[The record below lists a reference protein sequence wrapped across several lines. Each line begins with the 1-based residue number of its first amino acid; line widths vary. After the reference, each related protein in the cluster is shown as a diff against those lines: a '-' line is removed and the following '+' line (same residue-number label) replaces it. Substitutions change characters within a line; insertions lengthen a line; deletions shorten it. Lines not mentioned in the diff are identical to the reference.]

1 MSINRAS
8 VVAALVASSVLTA
21 CGSDD
26 ASSELEGRWDGPGR
40 ATISLK
46 EDGTAQGNDGCNDV
60 AAAWKATSDTAGDF
74 TITESSEMACPGV
87 TGWGEA
93 AAYFVSDDTLT
104 IEDSEGEDLT
114 ELVRA
119 D

>member
-21 CGSDD
+21 CGSGG
-26 ASSELEGRWDGPGR
+26 ATSELEGRWDGPGR

-46 EDGTAQGNDGCNDV
+46 EDGTAEGNDGCNDV
-60 AAAWKATSDTAGDF
+60 AAAWKSTSDTTGAF
-74 TITESSEMACPGV
+74 TITESSDMGCEGV
-87 TGWGEA
+87 IGWGEA
-93 AAYFVSDDTLT
+93 AAYVVSDDKLT
-104 IEDSEGEDLT
+104 IEDSDGEDLT

-119 D
+119 N